1 MNKYEAFN
9 HLEQV
14 VKYQYYDG
22 ETFMISIEYFGI
34 SAFRL
39 ITETGISILID
50 PCITHNTLCPIGI
63 NDLSDID
70 LILVT
75 HGAPDHMGDAIELQ
89 KQTNATLIS
98 GPAVRV
104 HAWKHGVSQ
113 KKTIAILWGDQIESY
128 GISIRAVECRHVS
141 FFQSID
147 GYLTG
152 LPLSFIITLEKDAR
166 IYNAGDTALFS
177 DLKLIG
183 TLYQPNIALIP
194 IGGTPELTG
203 GYSHLPPREA
213 AIATQWLNADYV
225 IPTHYQPE
233 TDETTRFQ
241 KHLQLLTPAT
251 QLLVLK
257 PGEKRVYDSQLRRFI

>member
-1 MNKYEAFN
+1 
-9 HLEQV
+9 
-14 VKYQYYDG
+14 
-22 ETFMISIEYFGI
+22 MISIEYFGI

-39 ITETGISILID
+39 VTETGISMLID
-50 PCITHNTLCPIGI
+50 PYITHNSLCPIGI
-63 NDLSDID
+63 TDISDID

-75 HGAPDHMGDAIELQ
+75 HGAADHMGDAIELQ

-104 HAWKHGVSQ
+104 HAWRQGVSPN
-113 KKTIAILWGDQIESY
+113 KTIAILWGDQIESF
-128 GISIRAVECRHVS
+128 GINIRAVECRHVS
-141 FFQSID
+141 FFQSAD

-152 LPLSFIITLEKDAR
+152 LPLSFIISPEKDVR

-213 AIATQWLNADYV
+213 AVATQWINADYV

-233 TDETTRFQ
+233 TGEIARFK

-257 PGEKRVYDSQLRRFI
+257 PGEKRIYDSQLHRFIE

>member
-1 MNKYEAFN
+1 
-9 HLEQV
+9 
-14 VKYQYYDG
+14 
-22 ETFMISIEYFGI
+22 MISVEYFGI

-50 PCITHNTLCPIGI
+50 PCISTNSICPIRI
-63 NDLSDID
+63 RDISDID

-75 HGAPDHMGDAIELQ
+75 HGAPDHMGDTIKLQ

-104 HAWKHGVSQ
+104 HAWKHGIS
-113 KKTIAILWGDQIESY
+113 KNKTIAILWGDQIESH
-128 GISIRAVECRHVS
+128 GITIRAVECRHVS
-141 FFQSID
+141 FFQSTD

-152 LPLSFIITLEKDAR
+152 LPLSFIITPEKDVR

-183 TLYQPNIALIP
+183 TLYKPNIAFIP

-213 AIATQWLNADYV
+213 ALATQWINPDYV
-225 IPTHYQPE
+225 VPTHYHPE
-233 TDETTRFQ
+233 TDETVRFH
-241 KHLQLLTPAT
+241 KHLQLLTPST
-251 QLLVLK
+251 QLLVLR
-257 PGEKRVYDSQLRRFI
+257 PGEKRVYDPQTHRFIQ

>member
-1 MNKYEAFN
+1 MNKYETFN
-9 HLEQV
+9 HI
-14 VKYQYYDG
+14 G

-39 ITETGISILID
+39 ITEAGISILID
-50 PCITHNTLCPIGI
+50 PCITHNSLCPIGI
-63 NDLSDID
+63 NDISDID

-113 KKTIAILWGDQIESY
+113 NKTIAILWGDQIESH

-141 FFQSID
+141 FFQSTD

-152 LPLSFIITLEKDAR
+152 LPLSFIITPEEDAR

-183 TLYQPNIALIP
+183 TLYQPNIAFIP

-213 AIATQWLNADYV
+213 ALATQWINADYV
-225 IPTHYQPE
+225 IPTHYQPG
-233 TDETTRFQ
+233 TDETARFQ
-241 KHLQLLTPAT
+241 RHLQLLTPAT
-251 QLLVLK
+251 QLLVLQ
-257 PGEKRVYDSQLRRFI
+257 PGEKRVYDAQLHRFVE